1 MVSEVS
7 HSQLTECVRV
17 SLNPCYS
24 GRWSLSQN
32 YVAFSI
38 QRNGLNPCYS
48 GRWSLRR
55 GIVMAKYPILT
66 GLNPCY
72 RGRWSLRISG
82 NYFRAIEHNVLI
94 LVIEE
99 DGL

>member
-48 GRWSLRR
+48 GRWSLR
-55 GIVMAKYPILT
+55 
-66 GLNPCY
+66 
-72 RGRWSLRISG
+72 ISG